1 MTGDMEAPSYM
12 RPRTYETQTGAPE
25 RALLVSLVT
34 DETRRNGSD
43 PELSLQEL
51 VQLAETAGV
60 EVVDTRMQNREVP
73 DSKWFVGKGKAL
85 ELKELAMQHGITTA
99 IFDQELSGAQVRN
112 LEETLDVKIIDRTQL
127 ILDIFAGRA
136 KTREGILQVELAQ
149 LTYLLPRLSGQGKN
163 LSRLG
168 GGIGTRGPGET
179 KLETDRRH
187 IRRRISELKR
197 QLESVTATRN
207 LHRERRR
214 KTGAVQIALVGYT
227 NAGKSTLLRQL
238 TSADVLAEDKLFAT
252 LDPTSRTLKLPSG
265 KEVLLTDT
273 VGFIQNLPHDLVAAF
288 RATLEEANE
297 ADLLVHVMDASSPM
311 RDRQREV
318 VEQVLG
324 ELGAAGKSRLYVY
337 NKIDAC
343 PASSLELLPGDA
355 DTLRV
360 SAFNEGDMRMLLRR
374 LEDKLL
380 GGVCELRLPASR
392 GDLAALAYR
401 VGEVLTQDTEDD
413 WLLLTVRLNP
423 ADMEKFGRPLEPYR
437 TNRAAEGGALRA
449 GGTGAASDS
458 QDVAFASDEFGMMD
472 HATYATNAET
482 EMEYTTEDE

>member
-1 MTGDMEAPSYM
+1 MRGYTYDTEA
-12 RPRTYETQTGAPE
+12 RREE

-34 DETRRNGSD
+34 DESRRSGVD
-43 PELSLQEL
+43 PRISLEEL

-60 EVVDTRMQNREVP
+60 TVAGTAMQNRDVP

-85 ELKELAMQHGITTA
+85 ELKELVRAEELSTV

-112 LEETLDVKIIDRTQL
+112 LEEALDAKIIDRTQL

-187 IRRRISELKR
+187 IRGRIGELKR
-197 QLESVTATRN
+197 QLETVQAHRQ

-214 KTGAVQIALVGYT
+214 KNGAVQVALVGYT

-238 TSADVLAEDKLFAT
+238 TRADVLAEDKLFAT
-252 LDPTSRTLKLPSG
+252 LDPTSRQLRLPSG

-297 ADLLVHVMDASSPM
+297 ADLLLHVMDASSPM

-318 VEQVLG
+318 VDEVLG
-324 ELGAAGKSRLYVY
+324 ELGASGKPTLLVY
-337 NKIDAC
+337 NKIDLLPDADE
-343 PASSLELLPGDA
+343 ELLAGGPE
-355 DTLRV
+355 TLRI
-360 SAFNEGDMRMLLRR
+360 SAFREADMERLLRSI
-374 LEDKLL
+374 EDKLL
-380 GGVCELRLPASR
+380 GGVAKLKLPASR

-401 VGEVLTQDTEDD
+401 VGEVLSQMTEDD
-413 WLLLTVRLNP
+413 WLVLTIRLN
-423 ADMEKFGRPLEPYR
+423 AGDMEKRGRPLLPYF
-437 TNRAAEGGALRA
+437 AESESSAGAGGA
-449 GGTGAASDS
+449 GAADGMATANAAKTSD
-458 QDVAFASDEFGMMD
+458 
-472 HATYATNAET
+472 N
-482 EMEYTTEDE
+482 